1 MAAIPSEAA
10 AERVTHHVFRRV
22 FRGDHGPI
30 LASDGRVLEWISQ
43 LIARSLQPQRDVR
56 ILGWVVDHNDVIAF
70 TYASHSVSGQSCD
83 GEEAGVDGSS

>member
-1 MAAIPSEAA
+1 MAARASEAA
-10 AERVTHHVFRRV
+10 AERVTHHVFCRV

-56 ILGWVVDHNDVIAF
+56 ILGWVVDHDDRVAF
-70 TYASHSVSGQSCD
+70 TNASHSVSCQCCD
-83 GEEAGVDGSS
+83 GEKAGVDGSR